1 MSNDI
6 AYGGK
11 NFYGAAVGILMLETR
26 FPRVHGDIGNG
37 TTWPFPVMLRSVRGA
52 SLDQVVNKRADG
64 LLDAFVEAGLDLIAQ
79 GADGITTS
87 CGFMSLF
94 QQELADQLPVPV
106 ASSSLMQVSLVN
118 RMLGGGKRAGVI
130 TVKKQSLSEDHLRS
144 VGVPLDTPIMGTE
157 HGVEFTRAVLG
168 DEERLNT
175 RLATED
181 LVKTG
186 LMLKEDHPDVGAII
200 LECTNMAPYAA
211 PIRQATGLPVYSI
224 YSFIQWFQAGLLP
237 RRFDCQVMDPGT
249 FQMDDTQ

>member
-1 MSNDI
+1 MMSDI
-6 AYGGK
+6 AHGGK
-11 NFYGAAVGILMLETR
+11 NYYGAAVGILMLETR
-26 FPRVHGDIGNG
+26 FPRVHGDIGNAA
-37 TTWPFPVMLRSVRGA
+37 TWNFPVIMRAVRGA

-64 LLDAFVEAGLDLIAQ
+64 LLDAFVEAGLDLIAL

-94 QQELADQLPVPV
+94 QQELADRFPVPV
-106 ASSSLMQVSLVN
+106 ASSSLMQVSLIN

-130 TVKKQSLSEDHLRS
+130 TVKKQSLSEDHLRA
-144 VGVPLDTPIMGTE
+144 VGVPLDTPLMGTE

-181 LVKTG
+181 LVATG
-186 LMLKEDHPDVGAII
+186 LMLKENHPEVGAIV

-211 PIRQATGLPVYSI
+211 AVRQATGLPVYSI

-237 RRFDCQVMDPGT
+237 RQFDRQVMDPRSL
-249 FQMDDTQ
+249 